1 VNSFYIRKIKLFARI
16 NEVVHSLCIRR
27 SIFIRNI
34 RKIVSNYSQ
43 FLAHDIPC
51 IAKHFFYGKHL
62 GNNFCLHPIRSLGG
76 FVLSA
81 LLRPKWNLNLF
92 CISYVQLAYVRGV
105 FINGVVFE
113 ENLHNL

>member
-1 VNSFYIRKIKLFARI
+1 MKLSIRYALQDQYLFEIFAKLFRI
-16 NEVVHSLCIRR
+16 IRNFYHMTFLALL
-27 SIFIRNI
+27 SIF
-34 RKIVSNYSQ
+34 
-43 FLAHDIPC
+43 
-51 IAKHFFYGKHL
+51 FFYGKHL